1 MNDLNRGSRP
11 NDRMPAGRDEI
22 DAAILATVATTARIS
37 IAELA
42 AGVGVAPS
50 TAHARLRRLV
60 DEGTITGF
68 HAAVDQRGLGLQL
81 QALVGVTLRPGSRQE
96 SITAFA
102 DDVRGLPEVIQM
114 FFLGGADDYIV
125 HVAVADSSALRA
137 FVVEHLSGQSSVAS
151 TRTSIVFDYHR
162 NHVAS
167 SFR

>member
-1 MNDLNRGSRP
+1 MP
-11 NDRMPAGRDEI
+11 NGLDEV
-22 DAAILATVATTARIS
+22 DGAILATVAESARVS

-42 AGVGVAPS
+42 AKVGVAPS

-60 DEGTITGF
+60 DDGTITGF
-68 HAAVDQRGLGLQL
+68 HAAVDQRGIGLQL
-81 QALVGVTLRPGSRQE
+81 QALIGVTLRPGSRQE

-151 TRTSIVFDYHR
+151 TRTSLVFDYHR
-162 NHVAS
+162 NRVAS

>member
-1 MNDLNRGSRP
+1 MEELPRRP
-11 NDRMPAGRDEI
+11 RSNDRIPSGLDEV
-22 DAAILATVATTARIS
+22 DVAILSTVAETARVS

-42 AGVGVAPS
+42 AKVGVAPS

-60 DEGTITGF
+60 DDGTITGF
-68 HAAVDQRGLGLQL
+68 HAAVDQRGIGLQL
-81 QALVGVTLRPGSRQE
+81 QALIGVTLRPGSRQE

-151 TRTSIVFDYHR
+151 TRTSLVFDYHR
-162 NHVAS
+162 NRVAS